1 MWTMEQILFMK
12 LDTRLSIFLLDE
24 SVRLNTNDIKIT
36 HHQISKYIGTA
47 REVVSRMLKYFEKE
61 NIIKLSRGSI
71 KIIDKEKLKKLI

>member
-24 SVRLNTNDIKIT
+24 SLKLNTNDIKIT
-36 HHQISKYIGTA
+36 HNQISKYIGTS

>member
-24 SVRLNTNDIKIT
+24 SLKLNTNDIKIT
-36 HHQISKYIGTA
+36 HNQISKYIGTS

-71 KIIDKEKLKKLI
+71 KIIDKEKLKTLI